1 MGAGVFR
8 LHLVLG
14 FADYQVPLKM
24 PDLVD
29 DRIWMLVAART
40 WLSAP
45 FYASLALALR
55 ANRFDGVVELVL
67 CRVEVLFGFRAVTLH
82 IIVVGGAG
90 TIHFFDGFIYVVVG
104 RFEIV
109 PVTNPFGNGDP
120 GNKRQTRGKN
130 SNCNCF
136 RHNFLSS
143 L

>member
-1 MGAGVFR
+1 MGVGVFP

-24 PDLVD
+24 TDLVD
-29 DRIWMLVAART
+29 EKIWMLVAART

-45 FYASLALALR
+45 CCASLALALR
-55 ANRFDGVVELVL
+55 ANRFDGVVEFVL
-67 CRVEVLFGFRAVTLH
+67 CRVEMLFGFGAVTLH

-90 TIHFFDGFIYVVVG
+90 TIHFFDGFIYMVVG
-104 RFEIV
+104 RFQIV

-120 GNKRQTRGKN
+120 GDKRQTRGKN
-130 SNCNCF
+130 GNCNCF
-136 RHNFLSS
+136 RHNLLSS